1 MKKSEIIFII
11 GGSGVGKGTICSYLN
26 NDYPNI
32 IKTFSTGDILRSVV
46 KEKKIEAWEILE
58 EDMKKGN
65 LINSERVLFYL
76 KEAILSSEIKNILI
90 DGYPRNNE
98 NLEIWDKN
106 MKNIVE
112 IKAVL
117 FFDGNHDI
125 MMKRIHKR
133 KDGREDDKNDDIIRK
148 RIQVFENE
156 TKPLV
161 DIFEKRRILK
171 RINCNNDFDM
181 IYNDV
186 KKALRDL
193 KFID

>member
-11 GGSGVGKGTICSYLN
+11 GGPGVGKGTICSYLN

-46 KEKKIEAWEILE
+46 KEKKIEGWKILE

-90 DGYPRNNE
+90 DGYPRNNK

-106 MKNIVE
+106 MKNIAE

-148 RIQVFENE
+148 RIQVFEKE

-193 KFID
+193 KFIA

>member
-1 MKKSEIIFII
+1 MKKAEIIFII
-11 GGSGVGKGTICSYLN
+11 GGPGVGKGTICSYLN
-26 NDYPNI
+26 IDYPNI

-46 KEKKIEAWEILE
+46 KEKKIEGWEILE

-76 KEAILSSEIKNILI
+76 KEEILSSEIKNILI

-106 MKNIVE
+106 MKNFAE

-148 RIQVFENE
+148 RIQVFEKE

-193 KFID
+193 KFIA